1 MRETSGGKMLNRLF
15 YRGILTA
22 VVLCTLGGNGRV
34 LAQDQ
39 KNRGKISIPSS
50 ELEKTIRLLESP
62 EESQKLAEQLKI
74 LLQAQK
80 KATPPSKPG
89 AKGPEKIAF
98 NLFEM
103 YESVT
108 NQIVSALEE
117 LFLTFQEIPV
127 NLQRLKTDIT
137 KRENFHKVVT
147 IGVKLL
153 GVLLLAFISWLVLR
167 RFSRKME
174 AKLRREPP
182 FTRFQKVE
190 RILAST
196 LFRVYPWVALY
207 ILIYFIFLFFPIHH
221 KIQSIL
227 LGWLCALILYLAS
240 KNFFYFLF
248 SPERRETRVFPLD
261 DDTSQYIFIWCRRV
275 LLFILWMYFLII
287 PASVLRQPAIA
298 NFLHGFLKAGVLVLA
313 AVILAQQ
320 KKTVE
325 KAFRWP
331 LKGGDPPWKANLK
344 KILNYAGGKAYLA
357 VILYLG
363 VLTALATFG
372 ATETYVY
379 LLYSTGRSI
388 VVFLLAAGAWFLW
401 TILFKRL
408 FQVSNSL
415 RETNPQLVEQVNRYM
430 NYLEKGG
437 YWIIALAAFLAIL
450 DAWGL
455 DVYGFIHSNIIIA
468 KALIRIP
475 LIILMAFI
483 LIQFAYFLIHRL
495 ENQAKV
501 RMVASGTVAPLEVEK
516 RVSTLGRIFRR
527 GIAVIVIT
535 FATMMVLSE
544 IGFDITPVLAGAGVV
559 GLAVGFG
566 AQNLVRDV
574 ISGLFFIF
582 ENRIRV
588 GDVAVL
594 NGTGGLVEQ
603 VNLRTTVLR
612 ALDGTIHVF
621 PNGAINTLSNMTY
634 QFSYYVFDVGV
645 AYKEDT
651 DRVIAVL
658 KELSAAIM
666 KEEEYK
672 SAILEP
678 LEILGVDKFADSA
691 VIIKARIKTL
701 PIKQWFVGREMNRRI
716 KKRFDELGIEI
727 PFPHQSLYFG
737 EASKSIRVKL
747 EGFQEQREEIK
758 ALIREALAESPRRGG
773 EK

>member
-1 MRETSGGKMLNRLF
+1 MLRRLL
-15 YRGILTA
+15 YGGILIPVA
-22 VVLCTLGGNGRV
+22 LCTLLGNMPV

-39 KNRGKISIPSS
+39 KDQEKIAIPSS

-62 EESQKLAEQLKI
+62 EESKKLAEQLKV

-80 KATPPSKPG
+80 KAAPPPKPE

-117 LFLTFQEIPV
+117 IFLAFQEIPA
-127 NLQRLKTDIT
+127 NLQRLKTDLA
-137 KRENFHKVVT
+137 KKENFRKIVT
-147 IGVKLL
+147 IGLKLL
-153 GVLLLAFISWLVLR
+153 GVLLLAFISWLALR
-167 RFSRKME
+167 RFSRNME

-182 FTRFQKVE
+182 FTRLQEVE
-190 RILAST
+190 HVLVST
-196 LFRVYPWVALY
+196 LFRIYPWAALY
-207 ILIYFIFLFFPIHH
+207 LLVYFIFFFFPVHPR
-221 KIQSIL
+221 IQPIL
-227 LGWLCALILYLAS
+227 LDWLFALILYLAS
-240 KNFFYFLF
+240 KNFFYFLL
-248 SPERRETRVFPLD
+248 SPERRETRVLPLD
-261 DDTSQYIFIWCRRV
+261 DDTSQYIFIWCRRF

-287 PASVLRQPAIA
+287 PASLLKQPAIA
-298 NFLHGFLKAGVLVLA
+298 NFLYGFLKVGLLVLA
-313 AVILAQQ
+313 AVILGQQ

-331 LKGGDPPWKANLK
+331 PKGEDPPWKANLK
-344 KILNYAGGKAYLA
+344 KILNYAGGRAYLA
-357 VILYLG
+357 VIIYLG

-379 LLYSTGRSI
+379 LLYSTGKSI
-388 VVFLLAAGAWFLW
+388 LIFLVAAGCWFLW
-401 TILFKRL
+401 MVLFKRL
-408 FQVSNSL
+408 FQVSSSL
-415 RETNPQLVEQVNRYM
+415 QDTNPQLVEQVNRYV

-437 YWIIALAAFLAIL
+437 YWIIALAASLAIL

-455 DVYGFIHSNIIIA
+455 DVYGFIRSNLTIA

-475 LIILMAFI
+475 LILLMAFI
-483 LIQFAYFLIHRL
+483 LIQLAYFLIHRL
-495 ENQAKV
+495 ENQAKA
-501 RMVASGTVAPLEVEK
+501 RMVASGTVPPLEVEK

-527 GIAVIVIT
+527 GIVVVVIT

-634 QFSYYVFDVGV
+634 EFSYYVFDVGV

-658 KELSAAIM
+658 KELSAEIM
-666 KEEEYK
+666 KEDEYK
-672 SAILEP
+672 SGILEP

-758 ALIREALAESPRRGG
+758 ALIREALAEAPGRGG
-773 EK
+773 KK